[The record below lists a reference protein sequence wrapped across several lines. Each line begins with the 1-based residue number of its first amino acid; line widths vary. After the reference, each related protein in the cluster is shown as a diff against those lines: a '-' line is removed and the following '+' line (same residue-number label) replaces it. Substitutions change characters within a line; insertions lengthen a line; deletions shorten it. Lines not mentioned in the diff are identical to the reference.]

1 VEKWEGLTKR
11 GMVKGGKREE
21 VIVGKRGRIRVG
33 KKEGSM
39 VGITG
44 RVNGGKME
52 KGGKRVMV
60 NSWKKGEDQG

>member
-1 VEKWEGLTKR
+1 
-11 GMVKGGKREE
+11 M
-21 VIVGKRGRIRVG
+21 VG

-60 NSWKKGEDQG
+60 NS